1 MSTFGRMPTPGVSHE
16 PAVAPDATSVNRSF
30 VTRFSTLAAE
40 RWIVTLGLW
49 VTVIALGL
57 LAYVGG
63 LAREGFPAI
72 SLPIA
77 VVEGT
82 YFVDDPEAVDAEVTV
97 PLGETFAAGAG
108 VDGIQSFSQAN
119 TLFFVVQFDGDVT
132 SADGVAQLEEAIA
145 ATDLPAEAQVSARP
159 IDATKF
165 LEIYD
170 VLVAVT
176 GPSDGSIADLE
187 AQASAV
193 ADDLASDP
201 RIEAAEVRN
210 LITEAVDPATGDTEI
225 RQTRFSR
232 VALEGDGFT
241 DGVVIG
247 LIRNEAAGLDTL
259 GFNDA
264 VEQRLDSAPLD
275 DEYTATVTAEFASE
289 IRNQI
294 GSLTSN
300 LLTGL
305 VAVAIVSFLLIGW
318 RTAVVTVGFM
328 TTVMLA
334 ALAAL
339 WILGYSLNTITL
351 FALILTLGLL
361 VDDAIVISESL
372 DASRDDRVHPIDVV
386 RTAINRVGSAS
397 MSGTLTTVLVF
408 APLLFVTG
416 ILGAFIRAI
425 PATVMITLLLSFVFS
440 VVFIPAVARPFLLRG
455 NTTHNAF
462 IRGQQSLAR
471 WFGKL
476 AEYPSSHGA
485 KGVAVG
491 AALVIGSLAI
501 VASSFSIAGAIGFNV
516 FPPAD
521 DADAMV
527 IDLSFDPG
535 TTLDAA
541 SALAAEVDAAT
552 VEVLGEDLRRAQYVT
567 GNERGSLIFIDLV
580 SFRDRD
586 TKAPTYVERLEAA
599 VADLEGVRV
608 SVSVQANAPPSEDYP
623 FAVQID
629 VEDGGFA
636 DGQALAAEM
645 RDELIGLELDKA
657 TGDATEITDALI
669 STEGQVFRIDGRRTI
684 EVRGAFSTDDLTAN
698 VNAAEELV
706 VERFDDDRLAAFGLT
721 SDDLAFD
728 FGQESNNQEDFAS
741 LATGGMIALALM
753 VLLLVIQFRSLV
765 QPPLILLAIPFS
777 FFGMFGMLALTGNT
791 LSFFVVVGFIALTGV
806 VVNNT
811 ILLIDAANQNR
822 RDGMR
827 PGAAI
832 GDAVTRRFRPLVA
845 TTLTTVVGLVPLARS
860 DPFWEAFGY
869 TLIGGLLSST
879 VLVIVAFPVFY
890 LAVEKVRTP
899 IRNAARRRLGRAE
912 I

>member
-1 MSTFGRMPTPGVSHE
+1 MPTPGVAHE
-16 PAVAPDATSVNRSF
+16 PSDAPDTTTVNRSF
-30 VTRFSTLAAE
+30 VTRISTLAAE
-40 RWIVTLGLW
+40 RWIVTLGAW
-49 VTVIALGL
+49 FAVVALGL

-82 YFVDDPEAVDAEVTV
+82 YFVDDPEAVDADVTV
-97 PLGETFAAGAG
+97 PLGETFSAGDG
-108 VDGIQSFSQAN
+108 VDGIQAFSQAN
-119 TLFFVVQFDGDVT
+119 TLFFVVQFDSDVT
-132 SADGVAQLEEAIA
+132 SVEGVARLDAAIA

-176 GPSDGSIADLE
+176 GPADGSIADLE
-187 AQASAV
+187 AQAAAV
-193 ADDLASDP
+193 ADHLAGDP
-201 RIEAAEVRN
+201 RIDTAEVRN
-210 LITEAVDPATGDTEI
+210 LITEAVDPATGDTAT

-232 VALEGDGFT
+232 VALEGEGFT

-259 GFNDA
+259 GFTDA
-264 VEQRLDSAPLD
+264 VDQRLDSAPID
-275 DEYTATVTAEFASE
+275 DAYAATVTAEFASE

-339 WILGYSLNTITL
+339 WFLGYSLNTITL

-372 DASRDDRVHPIDVV
+372 DASRDDRVAPIEVV

-425 PATVMITLLLSFVFS
+425 PATVMVTLLLSFLFS

-462 IRGQQSLAR
+462 IRSQQTLAR

-491 AALVIGSLAI
+491 AALVVGSLGI

-516 FPPAD
+516 FPPAE
-521 DADAMV
+521 DADAIL

-535 TTLDAA
+535 TSLEAA

-567 GNERGSLIFIDLV
+567 GNERGSLIFVDLV

-586 TKAPTYVERLEAA
+586 TKAPTYVDRLEEA
-599 VADLEGVRV
+599 VADLQGVRV
-608 SVSVQANAPPSEDYP
+608 SVSVQANAPPTEDYP

-629 VEDGGFA
+629 VEDGDIA
-636 DGQALAAEM
+636 EGQAFAAEL
-645 RDELIGLELDKA
+645 RDELVGLELDKA

-706 VERFDDDRLAAFGLT
+706 VERFDDERLAAYGLD

-728 FGQESNNQEDFAS
+728 FGQESSNQEDFAS
-741 LATGGMIALALM
+741 LAAGGVIALALM

-899 IRNAARRRLGRAE
+899 IRNAARRRLGRTE